1 LLHGLGFANTIRMI
15 MAESQHIA
23 VPLLS
28 FNIGLEIGQICFV
41 LLLLLLAHFFIKII
55 GFNIK
60 NPTEISA
67 GFSFLV
73 FGLFKNDIV
82 YDK

>member
-1 LLHGLGFANTIRMI
+1 MIFNYYLPVSKKTETKLNLVCLHAGGRPNKYCTNLGKSILI
-15 MAESQHIA
+15 
-23 VPLLS
+23 
-28 FNIGLEIGQICFV
+28 
-41 LLLLLLAHFFIKII
+41 FIKII